1 MSTSL
6 SDAGVQFADA
16 SGVTNAP
23 PFAFKNLQASAT
35 GLSATVTVTADEVA
49 LANSANFYLT
59 ARAVSLSIS
68 GASSGVANGLDTGT
82 LAASTW
88 YSVWVIS
95 NGATTAGL
103 LSLSATAPTMPS
115 GYTFKARIGWIRTDA
130 SGNKYPLGFTQ
141 KGRVVQYLIGSG
153 NLTSSPMIVSGV
165 QGAPTTPTWVSAS
178 VSNFVPT
185 SAAVI
190 RVSLFLINAN
200 ATYAIIASNGNYGS
214 AISTTVPP
222 PLSVGFSGTSIGGN
236 FVETASLILE
246 STNIYYACNSGNGGA
261 VCLGWEDN
269 L

>member
-1 MSTSL
+1 MSTAL

-103 LSLSATAPTMPS
+103 LSLSATAPTLPS

-130 SGNKYPLGFTQ
+130 SGNKYPLSFKQYGRRTQ
-141 KGRVVQYLIGSG
+141 YVVASGS
-153 NLTSSPMIVSGV
+153 NVTSMPRIASGAV
-165 QGAPTTPTWVSAS
+165 GTAPSTYAATA

-185 SAAVI
+185 TAAVI
-190 RVSLFLINAN
+190 WGDMGNPTGNALFVLAPNAN
-200 ATYAIIASNGNYGS
+200 YGAYNATTN
-214 AISTTVPP
+214 PP
-222 PLSVGFSGTSIGGN
+222 PFWQAGGASDFVHEHFSM
-236 FVETASLILE
+236 VLE
-246 STNIYYACNSGNGGA
+246 SSNLYYIANSGGYLN
-261 VCLGWEDN
+261 CNGWEDN

>member
-1 MSTSL
+1 MSTAL

-16 SGVTNAP
+16 SGATNAP

-103 LSLSATAPTMPS
+103 LSLSATAPTLPS

-130 SGNKYPLGFTQ
+130 SGNKYPLSFKQ
-141 KGRVVQYLIGSG
+141 YGRRTRYVVAGNVANLPIMASGALGSFSVPTWTNVAWANFAPSTASQLSLVGSSSSASYAWILAPNSNYGAAGSITNPPLAANSANPSG
-153 NLTSSPMIVSGV
+153 NNYAELTIESANISWAGQGSS
-165 QGAPTTPTWVSAS
+165 
-178 VSNFVPT
+178 
-185 SAAVI
+185 
-190 RVSLFLINAN
+190 SL
-200 ATYAIIASNGNYGS
+200 AIA
-214 AISTTVPP
+214 
-222 PLSVGFSGTSIGGN
+222 
-236 FVETASLILE
+236 
-246 STNIYYACNSGNGGA
+246 
-261 VCLGWEDN
+261 GWEDN